1 MLTPRGFLIPA
12 KFCLTPS
19 MPGMLKGRPAA
30 AMDMFCWRLMPDPR
44 VERLLGGTLGS
55 VFSGDE
61 RDSSSVVTWAQE
73 DMCAGQ

>member
-1 MLTPRGFLIPA
+1 MLTPRGFRKPA
-12 KFCLTPS
+12 MFGLMPM
-19 MPGMLKGRPAA
+19 MPGMLKRP

-61 RDSSSVVTWAQE
+61 RDSSSVVT
-73 DMCAGQ
+73 